1 MSYRFKPGQ
10 QVTYNGPSTGG
21 LHPGIE
27 VEICRQGSTSDY
39 YIVKVVGTYT
49 TATYMVKDVDLANTY
64 NPYAYDGYMGLDE
77 QLPFGYNEDV
87 VKKRIE
93 QGECA
98 ACGKKREMSMFGLLD
113 CSCSPPLPA
122 RW

>member
-10 QVTYNGPSTGG
+10 QVIYNGTTTSG
-21 LHPGIE
+21 LYPGIE
-27 VEICRQGSTSDY
+27 VEVVRQGSTNDY

-49 TATYMVKDVDLANTY
+49 TATYMVKDAELGNQY

-98 ACGKKREMSMFGLLD
+98 ACGKKREMSIHGLLD
-113 CSCSPPLPA
+113 CSCSPPSQA